1 MQTTLL
7 TVAIAIILAVV
18 AALVGPLLIDW
29 NGYRSIFETQ
39 ASHVVGAPVRVSG
52 AIDLRLLPSP
62 RLTLNDIQIG
72 AADGKQ
78 AGTPAAKGADETI
91 RARSLGIEF
100 ALAPLLRGDWRATE
114 LTVAGPR
121 VNLSTDAAGHVRTPG
136 LSFAF
141 NADDLAIDK
150 LSIEDGTVTVAEADG
165 ATLSL
170 ERVWFNGEARSL
182 LGPFKGEGAATIGG
196 ELYPYRLSSGRYGED
211 GTVKVRLNV
220 DPVNRPLSIETEGI
234 LTLAGVPQFEGTLK
248 LAKPVGIA
256 PKAGGKLT
264 QPWRVTSK
272 LKANAQSALL
282 EQVEF
287 LYGPEEQGLKLTG
300 VADFKF
306 GKAPRFEGVLSG
318 RQIDLDRVLA
328 AENGARP
335 PPAAAIRDLIQLGGG
350 AFAPSFPISLGIG
363 IDQVTLGGNV
373 VQNLRGDLSSDA
385 SGWNLDR
392 FEFRAPGYTQVKLSG
407 HLAVDAAGVAFTGP
421 AEIDAS
427 DPKLLAAWL
436 EGRSD
441 KAAPAAPIDI
451 SPLSIRGDVTVGSEK
466 VAIDGLKATFDRKV
480 VSGRFAYTFASR
492 TAPSKLDA
500 ALNAPDLDLDAT
512 LGFGM
517 ALVSGSTLERPR
529 DMTIAFDI
537 GRASVGGFTGR
548 NASARLKVDGD
559 GLQID
564 KLSVADLGG
573 AAFSASGRID
583 TRAATPRG
591 SINVDLNAPDMAPV
605 FALLSR
611 FAPATVG
618 ALSANA
624 AAMAPAKLQ
633 ARLNIDGAAPA
644 AVAKLAVQGRLGQ
657 VRLALNAQGNAATDV
672 LSRGDL
678 KIDGTLDADDGKTLL
693 AMLGLDRAFVTE
705 PGPASLKINLNGPA
719 SGDQRLDA
727 RLAAKGLEATAKGTA
742 QPFAAAPT
750 AALRTTIARA
760 NISPMRGRGAV
771 DAAALPLTFDGRVVL
786 SGDQIAATDIN
797 AAVGGGAVRGKLAMT
812 LAAPRRLSGDI
823 EADNA
828 DAGGLLAA
836 AIGMPSVAKGND
848 KSWVW
853 STEPFTDGVFGN
865 YAGSVTFKARRLDL
879 TSQIAAREF
888 RARLDFADRALT
900 IGELAGD
907 IGGGRLSGSIAW
919 QDTDLGLKSE
929 AKLALNGADAAALLP
944 AGPRPPVTGKL
955 DLSADIHGSGLS
967 PIALI
972 GSLQGE
978 GKVVLV
984 DGQLAGLDPR
994 VFDTLTHAVD
1004 QGVSLDNER
1013 VANIVTKALDSGRL
1027 AVKRAELD
1035 YAVSA
1040 GQLRLAKSQVESA
1053 AADLAVTGNV
1063 DLTDGTVDARLV
1075 LSGHD
1080 RESGSRPDIFLALRG
1095 PAPEPSRSVDVSA
1108 VTGWLTLRA
1117 VDNQAK
1123 RLKALEA
1130 AQPKP
1135 EPAPAPVVTP
1145 PQPPAPAGRSE
1156 APDTSGSIPA
1166 PRTAPAVAPP
1176 APRAAPKREMAPA
1189 LPAPLDIK
1197 PAPQP
1202 GRAVDSRG
1210 GPTLLLS
1217 PQN

>member
-39 ASHVVGAPVRVSG
+39 ASHVLGAPVRVGG
-52 AIDLRLLPSP
+52 AVDLRLLPSP

-72 AADGKQ
+72 
-78 AGTPAAKGADETI
+78 TPAAKGADETI
-91 RARSLGIEF
+91 KARSLGIEF
-100 ALAPLLRGDWRATE
+100 ALAPLLRGEWRATE

-121 VNLSTDAAGHVRTPG
+121 VNLSADAAGHVRTPG
-136 LSFAF
+136 LAFAF
-141 NADDLAIDK
+141 NPEDLSIEK
-150 LSIEDGTVTVAEADG
+150 LSIEDGTVTVAGADG

-196 ELYPYRLSSGRYGED
+196 ELYPYRLSSGRYGDD
-211 GTVKVRLNV
+211 GTMKLRVNV
-220 DPVNRPLSIETEGI
+220 DPVNRPLSIETDGV
-234 LTLAGVPQFEGTLK
+234 LTLRDVPQFEGTLK

-256 PKAGGKLT
+256 AKSGGKLM
-264 QPWRVTSK
+264 QPWRITAK
-272 LKANAQSALL
+272 LKANAQSALM

-287 LYGPEEQGLKLTG
+287 LYGSEEQGLKLTG

-306 GKAPRFEGVLSG
+306 GKTPRFEGVLSG

-328 AENGARP
+328 AENNVRP

-350 AFAPSFPISLGIG
+350 AFAPSFPISIGIG

-373 VQNLRGDLSSDA
+373 VQNLRGDLSSDVG
-385 SGWNLDR
+385 GWNLDR

-421 AEIDAS
+421 AEIEAS
-427 DPKLLAAWL
+427 DPKVLAAWL
-436 EGRSD
+436 EGRGD
-441 KAAPAAPIDI
+441 KAQPAAPIDI
-451 SPLSIRGDVTVGSEK
+451 SPLSIRGDVTLGSEK
-466 VAIDGLKATFDRKV
+466 IAIDSLKATFDRKV
-480 VSGRFAYTFASR
+480 VSGRFAYSFASR
-492 TAPSKLDA
+492 SAPSKLDA

-517 ALVSGSTLERPR
+517 ALVSGSALERPR
-529 DMTIAFDI
+529 DMTIAVDI

-618 ALSANA
+618 ALGANA

-633 ARLNIDGAAPA
+633 ARLTIDGAAQGLA
-644 AVAKLAVQGRLGQ
+644 RLAVQGRLGQ
-657 VRLALNAQGNAATDV
+657 VRLALSAQGNAASDV

-693 AMLGLDRAFVTE
+693 AMLGLDRTFVTE
-705 PGPASLKINLNGPA
+705 TGAASLKINLNGPA
-719 SGDQRLDA
+719 SGDLRLDA

-742 QPFAAAPT
+742 KPFAAAPS

-760 NISPMRGRGAV
+760 NVAPLRGRGSTEV
-771 DAAALPLTFDGRVVL
+771 AALPLAFDGQVVFDGQQV
-786 SGDQIAATDIN
+786 SASDVSATI
-797 AAVGGGAVRGKLAMT
+797 GGATLRGRLAMT
-812 LAAPRRLSGDI
+812 MASPHRLSGDV

-828 DAGGLLAA
+828 DAGGLIAA
-836 AIGMPSVAKGND
+836 AIGMPAAAKGND
-848 KSWVW
+848 RSWVW

-865 YAGSVTFKARRLDL
+865 YAGNVTFKARRLDV
-879 TSQIAAREF
+879 TSQIVAREF
-888 RARLDFADRALT
+888 HATLGFADRALT
-900 IGELAGD
+900 IGDIAGD
-907 IGGGRLSGSIAW
+907 VGGGKLSGSIAW
-919 QDTDLGLKSE
+919 QDADLGLKTE
-929 AKLALNGADAAALLP
+929 AKLALAGADAAALLP
-944 AGPRPPVTGKL
+944 AGARPPITGKL

-978 GKVVLV
+978 GKAVLV

-994 VFDTLTHAVD
+994 AFDTVTRAVD

-1013 VANIVTKALDSGRL
+1013 IATIVTKALESGQL
-1027 AVKRAELD
+1027 AVKRAELA
-1035 YAVSA
+1035 YGLSA
-1040 GQLRLAKSQVESA
+1040 GQLRLTKSQVDSA

-1063 DLTDGTVDARLV
+1063 DLTDGNVDARLV
-1075 LSGHD
+1075 LSGSTD
-1080 RESGSRPDIFLALRG
+1080 AGTRPDIFMALRG

-1108 VTGWLTLRA
+1108 LSGWLTLRA
-1117 VDNQAK
+1117 VENQAK

-1135 EPAPAPVVTP
+1135 APAP
-1145 PQPPAPAGRSE
+1145 PPALTTLPPAESAPSPGRTP
-1156 APDTSGSIPA
+1156 APEVSGSAPPPTPA
-1166 PRTAPAVAPP
+1166 PPS
-1176 APRAAPKREMAPA
+1176 PRAPPKREMAPA

-1210 GPTLLLS
+1210 GPVLLLS

>member
-29 NGYRSIFETQ
+29 NGYRSIFEAQ
-39 ASHVVGAPVRVSG
+39 ASHVLGAPVRVAG

-72 AADGKQ
+72 A
-78 AGTPAAKGADETI
+78 PAAKGADDTVK
-91 RARSLGIEF
+91 ARSLGVEF
-100 ALAPLLRGDWRATE
+100 ALAPLLRGEWRATE
-114 LTVAGPR
+114 LTIAGPR
-121 VNLSTDAAGHVRTPG
+121 VNLAADAAGKVRTPG

-141 NADDLAIDK
+141 NPDDLSIEK
-150 LSIEDGTVTVAEADG
+150 LSIEDGTLTVSEPDG
-165 ATLSL
+165 ATMSL

-182 LGPFKGEGAATIGG
+182 LGPFKGEGAVTIAG
-196 ELYPYRLSSGRYGED
+196 ELYPYRLSSGRYGDD

-220 DPVNRPLSIETEGI
+220 DPVSRPLSIETDGV
-234 LTLAGVPQFEGTLK
+234 LTLSGAPQFEGTLK

-256 PKAGGKLT
+256 QKGGGRLT

-282 EQVEF
+282 EQLEF
-287 LYGPEEQGLKLTG
+287 LYGPEDQGLKLTG

-306 GKAPRFEGVLSG
+306 GRSPRFEGVLSG

-350 AFAPSFPISLGIG
+350 AFAPSFPMSIGVG

-373 VQNLRGDLSSDA
+373 VQNLRGDLSSDKG
-385 SGWNLDR
+385 GWNLDR

-427 DPKLLAAWL
+427 DPKVLAAWL
-436 EGRSD
+436 EGRGD
-441 KAAPAAPIDI
+441 KAQPAAPIDI
-451 SPLSIRGDVTVGSEK
+451 SPLSIRGDVTLGSEK
-466 VAIDGLKATFDRKV
+466 IAIESLKATFDRKV
-480 VSGRFAYTFASR
+480 VSGRFAYSFASR

-529 DMTIAFDI
+529 DMTIAVDI
-537 GRASVGGFTGR
+537 GRASVGGFSGR

-611 FAPATVG
+611 FAPATIG

-644 AVAKLAVQGRLGQ
+644 LARLGVQGRLGQ
-657 VRLALNAQGNAATDV
+657 VRLALNAQGNASTDA

-678 KIDGTLDADDGKTLL
+678 KIDGTFDADDGKTLL

-705 PGPASLKINLNGPA
+705 PGAASLRLSLNGPA
-719 SGDQRLDA
+719 SGDLRLDA

-742 QPFAAAPT
+742 KPFAAAPT
-750 AALRTTIARA
+750 MALHTTIARA
-760 NISPMRGRGAV
+760 NAAPLRGRAGS
-771 DAAALPLTFDGRVVL
+771 DTAALPFTFDGQVVL
-786 SGDQIAATDIN
+786 NGEQLSASDVTAT
-797 AAVGGGAVRGKLAMT
+797 VGGASARGKLAMT
-812 LAAPRRLSGDI
+812 LASPHKLSG
-823 EADNA
+823 EVETDNV

-836 AIGMPSVAKGND
+836 AIGMPSAAKAND
-848 KSWVW
+848 ANWAW
-853 STEPFTDGVFGN
+853 SSEPFADGVFGN
-865 YAGSVTFKARRLDL
+865 YSGSVTFKARRLDV
-879 TSQIAAREF
+879 TPQITAREF
-888 RARLDFADRALT
+888 RAALNFTDRALT
-900 IGELAGD
+900 IADIAGD

-919 QDTDLGLKSE
+919 QDADLGLKTE
-929 AKLALNGADAAALLP
+929 AKLALTGADAAALLP
-944 AGPRPPVTGKL
+944 AGARPPVTGKL

-978 GKVVLV
+978 GKAILT

-994 VFDTLTHAVD
+994 VFDTVTRAVD
-1004 QGVSLDNER
+1004 QGVSIDNDR
-1013 VANIVTKALDSGRL
+1013 IATIVTKGLDSGQL
-1027 AVKRAELD
+1027 TVKRAELD

-1040 GQLRLAKSQVESA
+1040 GQLRLAKSQVDST
-1053 AADLAVTGNV
+1053 AADLSLSGNV

-1080 RESGSRPDIFLALRG
+1080 RESGSRPDIFMALRG
-1095 PAPEPSRSVDVSA
+1095 PVLGPSRSVDVSA
-1108 VTGWLTLRA
+1108 LTGWLTLRS
-1117 VDNQAK
+1117 VENQAK

-1135 EPAPAPVVTP
+1135 APAP
-1145 PQPPAPAGRSE
+1145 PPAPPPAQPE
-1156 APDTSGSIPA
+1156 VSGTVPV
-1166 PRTAPAVAPP
+1166 PTPAPP
-1176 APRAAPKREMAPA
+1176 APRAPPKTEMAPA
-1189 LPAPLDIK
+1189 LPAPLNIK

-1210 GPTLLLS
+1210 GPALLLS